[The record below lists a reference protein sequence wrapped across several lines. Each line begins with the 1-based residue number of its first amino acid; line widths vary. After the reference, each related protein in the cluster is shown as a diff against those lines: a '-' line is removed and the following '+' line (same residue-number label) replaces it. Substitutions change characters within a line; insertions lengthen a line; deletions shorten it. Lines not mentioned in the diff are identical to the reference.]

1 MQISVKLYA
10 TLVRLIPD
18 QVSERYP
25 DGVRAGIPLSVE
37 LADGSTLADLIETL
51 GLPPEKVRVTFVN
64 GRAQPRSYHIAPG
77 DEIGIFPPVGGG

>member
-10 TLVRLIPD
+10 TLVRLVPD
-18 QVSERYP
+18 RVSERYP
-25 DGVRAGIPLSVE
+25 GGLRAGDPLSVE
-37 LADGSTLADLIETL
+37 LADGSTLDDLIETL

-64 GRAQPRSYHIAPG
+64 GRAQSRDYCIVPG

>member
-1 MQISVKLYA
+1 MQVSVKLYA

-18 QVSERYP
+18 RVSKHYP
-25 DGVRAGIPLSVE
+25 DGIRAGAPLPVE
-37 LADGSTLADLIETL
+37 LAEGSTLADLIKAL

-64 GRAQPRSYHIAPG
+64 GRARQHDYHIAPG